1 MLSAWRLI
9 HWQGRS
15 RLTCNAF
22 DEAKKGKFTNDA
34 ESDVL
39 RALEIIQPT
48 GEVSRRLPV
57 QALCE
62 HLLRTGEDDNFNAEW
77 QVATAPLL
85 IT

>member
-1 MLSAWRLI
+1 MASNPLAGTLQTYLQR
-9 HWQGRS
+9 
-15 RLTCNAF
+15 F
-22 DEAKKGKFTNDA
+22 DEAKKGKFTNNA

-48 GEVSRRLPV
+48 DKIRRRLPV

-62 HLLRTGEDDNFNAEW
+62 RLLRTGEDDDFNAEW